1 MSSFARRIQI
11 RAWKQVKAPWDY
23 EPLRLGK
30 LAKDG
35 RLVPAKWP
43 LHPSL
48 FLKENN
54 NENAGPPN
62 RNTQ

>member
-1 MSSFARRIQI
+1 VSSFARRIQI

-35 RLVPAKWP
+35 RMVPAKWP
-43 LHPSL
+43 LHPSM
-48 FLKENN
+48 FLKE
-54 NENAGPPN
+54 
-62 RNTQ
+62 TSDVVS